1 MIPARLSP
9 DRFAEA
15 IAERLDDAVPNGLS
29 VRARADIVGVCDPE
43 WWGGSGIA
51 DIVGTD
57 DDRTI
62 VERVVTAAR
71 AIMNS
76 TQDQVMESTKEQ
88 WPMGPT
94 GVAYPE
100 VRVAGEHLYLWFG
113 EEKAPVIRLE
123 PIALTDL

>member
-1 MIPARLSP
+1 MIPERLSP
-9 DRFAEA
+9 ARFAAA
-15 IAERLDDAVPNGLS
+15 IAARLDDAVPNGLF
-29 VRARADIVGVCDPE
+29 VRAHADIVGVCDPD
-43 WWGGSGIA
+43 WWGGTGIA

-57 DDRTI
+57 DGRTI

-71 AIMNS
+71 AIMSS
-76 TQDQVMESTKEQ
+76 TQDQVIESTKEQ
-88 WPMGPT
+88 WPMGPM

-100 VRVAGEHLYLWFG
+100 VRVVGEHLHLWFG